1 MVIFSP
7 IMINHKLKIIDAHN
21 HFFSYDWFQHF
32 CNLALPLMPELTGPE
47 SLAKKLGWEP
57 PPSVAEELGKRWVAE
72 LDRHGIAR
80 QVLFASKLND
90 AEQLA
95 VAVHAFPQ
103 RLIGYVMIDP
113 TQPAARDQAYYSIN
127 LLGMK
132 GLLLFPALHHF
143 HANDRRVF
151 PIYEEAAAASVPL
164 FIHFGELSIPIF
176 KKLGL
181 PDNIDLSFSNPLD
194 LVEPAREFAE
204 VNFIIPHFGCGRFE
218 EALRVAGEFA
228 NVYFDTAS
236 SNSWIEPPLTLQEVY
251 KRAIEVLGAERI
263 LFGTDSS
270 YFPRG
275 WRSDIFQQQIQI
287 LETLQ
292 ISAQHKQLI
301 FGGNIARLLGIAI

>member
-1 MVIFSP
+1 
-7 IMINHKLKIIDAHN
+7 MINHKLKIIDAHS
-21 HFFSYDWFQHF
+21 HFFSYEWFQHF
-32 CNLALPLMPELTGPE
+32 CNLAGPHMPELTGPE
-47 SLAKKLGWEP
+47 ALAKKLGWEP
-57 PPSVAEELGKRWVAE
+57 PSSVAEELGKRWVE
-72 LDRHGIAR
+72 EQDRYGIAR

-90 AEQLA
+90 AEPLA

-113 TQPAARDQAYYSIN
+113 THPDRSGREQTYYSIN

-132 GLLLFPALHHF
+132 GILLFPAMHHF
-143 HANDRRVF
+143 HASDRRVF
-151 PIYEEAAAASVPL
+151 PIYEEAAAASVPV

-181 PDNIDLSFSNPLD
+181 PDNVDLSFSNPVD
-194 LVEPAREFAE
+194 LSEPAREFTE

-228 NVYFDTAS
+228 NVHFDTAS
-236 SNSWIEPPLTLQEVY
+236 SNSWIKPPLTLQEVF
-251 KRAIEVLGAERI
+251 KRSLEVLGAERI

-275 WRSDIFQQQIQI
+275 WRSDIFERQLQI
-287 LETLQ
+287 LEAMQ
-292 ISAQHKQLI
+292 ISTQHKQLI
-301 FGGNIARLLGIAI
+301 FGGNIARLLGIAF